1 MKVKHAGMDL
11 PPAFRV
17 GRKPKRSVPT
27 RSVEDE
33 RGATAEFGTDD
44 LLVAALVAE
53 LTKHYMYA
61 RSFSRP
67 INN

>member
-1 MKVKHAGMDL
+1 MRCHVKVKHAGMDL

-33 RGATAEFGTDD
+33 RGATAEFGTHN
-44 LLVAALVAE
+44 LLVAVLVAE
-53 LTKHYMYA
+53 
-61 RSFSRP
+61 F
-67 INN
+67 N